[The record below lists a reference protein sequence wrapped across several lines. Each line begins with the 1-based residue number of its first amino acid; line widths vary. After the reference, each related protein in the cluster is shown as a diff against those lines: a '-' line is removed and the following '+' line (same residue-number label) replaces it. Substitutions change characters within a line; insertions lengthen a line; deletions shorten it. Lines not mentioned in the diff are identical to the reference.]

1 MLDKKVS
8 MFTDAT
14 KVNMEMYC
22 FVCLFYLHYGYL
34 VKYDEVWACTSAKLV
49 MDEKEQK

>member
-1 MLDKKVS
+1 MIIDKNLVTVILAIKSSEIVLDKEVS

-22 FVCLFYLHYGYL
+22 FVCFTYIM
-34 VKYDEVWACTSAKLV
+34 AT
-49 MDEKEQK
+49 